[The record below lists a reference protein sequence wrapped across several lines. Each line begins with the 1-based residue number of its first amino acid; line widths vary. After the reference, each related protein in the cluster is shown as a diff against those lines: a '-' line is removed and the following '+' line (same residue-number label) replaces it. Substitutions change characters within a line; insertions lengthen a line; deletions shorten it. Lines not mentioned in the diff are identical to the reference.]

1 MQQICRGC
9 AYIGCKTGIGVITQH
24 IREYQSL
31 FGKIVPVITQL
42 ALGTQI
48 KKRWDKILKEKPTA
62 ECSPD

>member
-42 ALGTQI
+42 ALGTKI
-48 KKRWDKILKEKPTA
+48 KKGWEKI
-62 ECSPD
+62 